1 MSTGQQHPARPPHA
15 HAGAPPVACVVAI
28 ALVSASP
35 LGAAADDAPRFS
47 LPVSCDIGR
56 TCYVQQ
62 YADVDATASARDFT
76 CGPVT
81 YDGHKGIDIRVRSL
95 RAIRSSAAVLAAAD
109 GVVRAVRDGM
119 ADRLIASSQA
129 RATVSGRECGN
140 GVVIDHGGGWTSQL
154 CHLRRGSIT
163 VRRGAR
169 VRRGQPIGAVGASG
183 LAQFAHVH
191 FDVRKNGEPYST
203 FLGRP
208 LAAGCASDA
217 TDLAPGLWTR
227 AAYAALMS
235 ADAQLIELSFS
246 DRAVTP
252 AMAERGGLPL
262 PKPRSKALVLFARA
276 INLRPG
282 DRLRLQLAG
291 PNGLRADHET
301 QPVRRSKAHYVAYT
315 GKKLTTDGW
324 PRGRYQGR
332 AQIIRRGNALRAR
345 KATLQID

>member
-1 MSTGQQHPARPPHA
+1 MPLGQQHSARPWLAAAAAYP
-15 HAGAPPVACVVAI
+15 AGCVMAI
-28 ALVSASP
+28 ALVLASP
-35 LGAAADDAPRFS
+35 RVLAADDAPRFS
-47 LPVSCDIGR
+47 LPVACDIGR

-62 YADVDATASARDFT
+62 YPDVAATASARDFT
-76 CGPVT
+76 CGPAT

-95 RAIRSSAAVLAAAD
+95 RAIRSSVAVLAAAD
-109 GVVRAVRDGM
+109 GVVKAVRDGM
-119 ADRLIASSQA
+119 ADRLIASPQS
-129 RATVSGRECGN
+129 RATISGRECGN

-227 AAYAALMS
+227 AAYAALMP

-246 DRAVTP
+246 DRTVAP
-252 AMAERGGLPL
+252 AMAERGGLPV
-262 PKPRSKALVLFARA
+262 PKPRSKAFVLFARA

-282 DRLRLQLAG
+282 DRLRLRLAG

-315 GKKLTTDGW
+315 GKKLTAARW
-324 PRGRYQGR
+324 PRGRYHGV
-332 AQIIRRGNALRAR
+332 AKIIRRGDVLRER
-345 KATLQID
+345 NATLQID